1 MSKLAFV
8 AAAALAF
15 AGCATKP
22 ATVSDQYSLQSR
34 ANATLGAMRAKDARI
49 DQVLGDAY
57 AYAVFPDI
65 GKAGAGAV
73 GAAFGRG
80 VLYQHGQKL
89 GFVKLEQASAG
100 AELGGQ
106 TYAELLV
113 LRHQGE
119 VNKLENGE
127 LDLNADASA
136 VLVKSG
142 AALSTDSI
150 RGAMV
155 FIMPRGG
162 AMVEATVAGQRIEF
176 EPAG

>member
-1 MSKLAFV
+1 MSKLVLF

-22 ATVSDQYSLQSR
+22 ATIPDQYSLQSR
-34 ANATLGAMRAKDARI
+34 ANATLGEMRSKDPRI

-65 GKAGAGAV
+65 GKAGAV
-73 GAAFGRG
+73 GVGGAFGRG
-80 VLYQHGQKL
+80 ILYEHGHQT

-113 LRHQGE
+113 LRNQDE
-119 VNKLENGE
+119 VNKLESGE
-127 LDLNADASA
+127 LDLNANASA

-162 AMVEATVAGQRIEF
+162 AMVEAAVAGQRIEF